1 MRGKA
6 YFCVE
11 MDLERRCGCVGSTN
25 FQKDPMLF
33 HLQKCSIGWTVADLR
48 IDNLLDKRGRRLSLD
63 IIDISC
69 KNTVVEAMSDRR
81 ELIIQMLDTQT
92 V

>member
-1 MRGKA
+1 
-6 YFCVE
+6 
-11 MDLERRCGCVGSTN
+11 
-25 FQKDPMLF
+25 MLF